1 MSNLASMLYTAS
13 TWVLPVVFAVTFH
26 EAAHGFIAHRFGDD
40 TAWQAGRVTFN
51 PFKHIDRVGTII
63 LPALLILIRS
73 PFLFGYAKPVPVNFG
88 RLNHPRR
95 DMVWV
100 ALAGPGTNIL
110 LAIVSTALFSI
121 VQLLPGGGHPSLQS
135 LPLFFENME
144 LVPPSPAAWVAMNL
158 GHSLLINAVLCVF
171 NMLPLPPLDGGRV
184 AVGLLPDAL
193 AFPLARVERYGML
206 ILLLFLFVLPYV
218 GAQTGYNLNILSWLI
233 GAPTDVLV
241 RFILAITGQSE

>member
-63 LPALLILIRS
+63 LPALLILMRS

-110 LAIVSTALFSI
+110 LAVVSALMLHTLDFLPPATATWLGHNLANSI
-121 VQLLPGGGHPSLQS
+121 V
-135 LPLFFENME
+135 
-144 LVPPSPAAWVAMNL
+144 
-158 GHSLLINAVLCVF
+158 INIALCVF

-206 ILLLFLFVLPYV
+206 ILLLFLFVIPYV
-218 GAQTGYNLNILSWLI
+218 GEQTGRDLNILGWLI
-233 GAPTDVLV
+233 GTPTEALI
-241 RFILAITGQSE
+241 RFILAITGRSE

>member
-1 MSNLASMLYTAS
+1 MLYTAS

-63 LPALLILIRS
+63 LPALLILMRS

-110 LAIVSTALFSI
+110 LAIVSSLLFYG
-121 VQLLPGGGHPSLQS
+121 VDLM
-135 LPLFFENME
+135 PL
-144 LVPPSPAAWVAMNL
+144 SPAEWLAANL
-158 GHSLLINAVLCVF
+158 VHSIQINAVLCVF

-218 GAQTGYNLNILSWLI
+218 GEQTGYNLNILGWLI
-233 GAPTDVLV
+233 GAPTEALI